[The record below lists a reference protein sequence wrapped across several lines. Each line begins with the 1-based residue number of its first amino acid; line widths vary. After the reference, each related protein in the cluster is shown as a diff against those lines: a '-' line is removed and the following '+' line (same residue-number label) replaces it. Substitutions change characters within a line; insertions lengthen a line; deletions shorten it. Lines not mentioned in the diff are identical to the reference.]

1 MNSDSYS
8 LNGYEP
14 IDSIEQD
21 APLGHGVQ
29 QNFGADTRNTG
40 HGKKSSFW
48 KGKDGRQY
56 ARRKDGRIIT
66 HDAEALGGDDASLA
80 DFNGVESVVVEAP
93 LGHGV
98 TQYYAEGDSQS
109 FNAYDEPITDRQ
121 GYKIKKLGGKID
133 KSMNRSDASDYIKE
147 LQGRKSGTWMAEGD
161 EPEPHFNDGVTGQDG
176 PNAQPTNS
184 QFSAEG
190 CPSCGFAAEGDEPE
204 PHFNDGV
211 TGQDGPETEPS
222 NSHFSAQG
230 YDDKMDESMGMRNR
244 GPHSQSMKD
253 RRDEAS
259 AMDKGHS
266 MMGRKYDDV
275 STMDAQG
282 YDDKMDESMGMRN
295 RGRHSQTMKDRRDE
309 ASAMDKGH
317 SMMGRK
323 YDDVSTMDAE
333 HKHWHNKGNGQFY
346 GKWSKHK
353 KNGQF
358 STHNSEYTQLMGP
371 TVEAN
376 AGGLHSPSSFDI
388 TWEDGSGLSS
398 ASMPPNEIH
407 FADTHDADFTLEKP
421 VKTGF
426 MVAFGAGL
434 FSLAAVAGT
443 VLVGNFLGRDE

>member
-1 MNSDSYS
+1 MSLEANS

-29 QNFGADTRNTG
+29 QNFGADTRKTG

-48 KGKDGRQY
+48 KGKGGRQY

-98 TQYYAEGDSQS
+98 TQYYAEGD
-109 FNAYDEPITDRQ
+109 
-121 GYKIKKLGGKID
+121 
-133 KSMNRSDASDYIKE
+133 
-147 LQGRKSGTWMAEGD
+147 
-161 EPEPHFNDGVTGQDG
+161 EPEPHFNDGITGQDG
-176 PNAQPTNS
+176 PNADPTNS
-184 QFSAEG
+184 HFSAEG
-190 CPSCGFAAEGDEPE
+190 CPNCGFSAEGDSPS
-204 PHFNDGV
+204 PTFDDGI

-230 YDDKMDESMGMRNR
+230 YNDKQDESLGMRHR
-244 GPHSQSMKD
+244 GRHSQSHKD

-259 AMDKGHS
+259 AMDKKGRR
-266 MMGRKYDDV
+266 GRKYDDV
-275 STMDAQG
+275 ATMDAEG
-282 YDDKMDESMGMRN
+282 YDDKMDESLGMRH
-295 RGRHSQTMKDRRDE
+295 RGSHSQSFKDRRDE
-309 ASAMDKGH
+309 ASAMDKKGR
-317 SMMGRK
+317 MGRK
-323 YDDVSTMDAE
+323 YDDVATMDAE
-333 HKHWHNKGNGQFY
+333 HTHWHNKSNGQFY

-376 AGGLHSPSSFDI
+376 DGGLHSPSSFDI

-407 FADTHDADFTLEKP
+407 FAETHDADFTLEKP

-443 VLVGNFLGRDE
+443 VLVGNLLGGNE

>member
-1 MNSDSYS
+1 MSLEPYS
-8 LNGYEP
+8 LKGYDP

-29 QNFGADTRNTG
+29 QNFGADTRKTG

-48 KGKDGRQY
+48 KSKDGRQY

-66 HDAEALGGDDASLA
+66 HDAEELGGDDASLA
-80 DFNGVESVVVEAP
+80 DFSGVDSVVVEAP

-98 TQYYAEGDSQS
+98 TQYYSE
-109 FNAYDEPITDRQ
+109 
-121 GYKIKKLGGKID
+121 
-133 KSMNRSDASDYIKE
+133 
-147 LQGRKSGTWMAEGD
+147 D
-161 EPEPHFNDGVTGQDG
+161 EPEPNFNDGI
-176 PNAQPTNS
+176 
-184 QFSAEG
+184 
-190 CPSCGFAAEGDEPE
+190 
-204 PHFNDGV
+204 
-211 TGQDGPETEPS
+211 TGQDGPETEPTNS
-222 NSHFSAQG
+222 HFSAEGCPNCGFSAEGDEPEPNFNDGITGQDGPETEPTNSHFSAQG
-230 YDDKMDESMGMRNR
+230 YDDKQDESIGMRHR
-244 GPHSQSMKD
+244 GKHSQSRKD

-259 AMDKGHS
+259 AMDKKGRR
-266 MMGRKYDDV
+266 GRKYDDV
-275 STMDAQG
+275 ATMDAQG
-282 YDDKMDESMGMRN
+282 YDDKMDESLGMRH
-295 RGRHSQTMKDRRDE
+295 RGKHSQSRKDRRDE
-309 ASAMDKGH
+309 ASAMDKRH
-317 SMMGRK
+317 SKMGRK
-323 YDDVSTMDAE
+323 YDDVATMDAE
-333 HKHWHNKGNGQFY
+333 HTHWHNKSNGQFY

-376 AGGLHSPSSFDI
+376 DGGLHSPSSFDI

-407 FADTHDADFTLEKP
+407 FAETHDAEFTLEKP

-443 VLVGNFLGRDE
+443 VLVGNLLGGNE

>member
-1 MNSDSYS
+1 MSLEPYS
-8 LNGYEP
+8 LKGYDP

-29 QNFGADTRNTG
+29 QNFGADTRKTG

-48 KGKDGRQY
+48 KSKDGRQY

-66 HDAEALGGDDASLA
+66 HDAEELGGDDASLA
-80 DFNGVESVVVEAP
+80 DFSGVDSVVVEAP

-98 TQYYAEGDSQS
+98 TQYYSE
-109 FNAYDEPITDRQ
+109 
-121 GYKIKKLGGKID
+121 
-133 KSMNRSDASDYIKE
+133 
-147 LQGRKSGTWMAEGD
+147 D
-161 EPEPHFNDGVTGQDG
+161 EPEPNFNDGI
-176 PNAQPTNS
+176 
-184 QFSAEG
+184 
-190 CPSCGFAAEGDEPE
+190 
-204 PHFNDGV
+204 
-211 TGQDGPETEPS
+211 TGQDGPETEPT

-230 YDDKMDESMGMRNR
+230 YDDKQDESIGMRHR
-244 GPHSQSMKD
+244 GKHSQSRKD

-259 AMDKGHS
+259 AMDKKGRR
-266 MMGRKYDDV
+266 GRKYDDV
-275 STMDAQG
+275 ATMDAQG
-282 YDDKMDESMGMRN
+282 YDDKMDESLGMRH
-295 RGRHSQTMKDRRDE
+295 RGKHSQSRKDRRDE
-309 ASAMDKGH
+309 ASAMDKRH
-317 SMMGRK
+317 SKMGRK
-323 YDDVSTMDAE
+323 YDDVATMDAE
-333 HKHWHNKGNGQFY
+333 HTHWHNKSNGQFY

-376 AGGLHSPSSFDI
+376 DGGLHSPSSFDI

-407 FADTHDADFTLEKP
+407 FADSHDAEFTLEKP

-443 VLVGNFLGRDE
+443 VLVGNLLGGNE

>member
-29 QNFGADTRNTG
+29 QNFGADTRKTG
-40 HGKKSSFW
+40 HGNKSSFW

-176 PNAQPTNS
+176 P
-184 QFSAEG
+184 
-190 CPSCGFAAEGDEPE
+190 
-204 PHFNDGV
+204 
-211 TGQDGPETEPS
+211 ETEPS

-259 AMDKGHS
+259 AMDTGHS

-309 ASAMDKGH
+309 ASAMDKDY

-333 HKHWHNKGNGQFY
+333 HNHWHNKSDGQFY

-358 STHNSEYTQLMGP
+358 ATHNSEYTQLMGP

>member
-29 QNFGADTRNTG
+29 QNFGADTRKTG
-40 HGKKSSFW
+40 HGNKSSFW

-184 QFSAEG
+184 HFSAEG

-259 AMDKGHS
+259 AMD
-266 MMGRKYDDV
+266 
-275 STMDAQG
+275 T
-282 YDDKMDESMGMRN
+282 
-295 RGRHSQTMKDRRDE
+295 
-309 ASAMDKGH
+309 GH

-333 HKHWHNKGNGQFY
+333 HNHWHNKSDGQFY

-358 STHNSEYTQLMGP
+358 ATHNSEYTQLMGP